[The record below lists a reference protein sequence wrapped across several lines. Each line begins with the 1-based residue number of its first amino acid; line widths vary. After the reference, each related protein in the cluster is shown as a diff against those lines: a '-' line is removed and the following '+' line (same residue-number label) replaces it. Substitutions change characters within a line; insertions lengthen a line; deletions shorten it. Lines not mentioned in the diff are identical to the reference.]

1 MVNRVATY
9 PFTNTLIAE
18 NMRLQVKYADI
29 NTQISSGLKSQDYKG
44 IARDSQYLLAVESS
58 ADKLEAYNAN
68 ANITLSQINTMYTT
82 MARLQDIA
90 NSILH
95 DITASLGGDL
105 VPSAVLTNQATIG
118 MNEAASL
125 LNLTI
130 AGRHVF
136 AGSDIDTPP
145 VDLTD
150 PGWIAQTPPSV
161 ANTSYYQGN
170 AVVNAVQVSESLT
183 ISYGVKADNPAF
195 EQLLRAFNLIANNPG
210 NTAALVEASGL
221 VQQSVDDIANVQG
234 VLSSQSRS
242 IEDQIDKNTQDRT
255 YIKDLA
261 STIKEVDIPSASVYL
276 TEIQTQLE
284 AAYTASV
291 RILNMSLTKYL

>member
-9 PFTNTLIAE
+9 PFTNTLIAD

-44 IARDSQYLLAVESS
+44 IARDSQYLLAIESS
-58 ADKLEAYNAN
+58 ADKLDAYNAN

-82 MARLQDIA
+82 MARLQDLA

-95 DITASLGGDL
+95 DITASLGGNM
-105 VPSAVLTNQATIG
+105 VPTAVLTNQATIG

-136 AGSDIDTPP
+136 AGSDIDTSP

-150 PGWIAQTPPSV
+150 PAWVAQVPPSV

-170 AVVNAVQVSESLT
+170 AVINAVQVSESFT

-210 NTAALVEASGL
+210 NNIALVEASGL
-221 VQQSVDDIANVQG
+221 VHQAIEDIANVQSI
-234 VLSSQSRS
+234 LSSHARS
-242 IEDQIDKNTQDRT
+242 IEDQIDKNTQDKT

-261 STIKEVDIPSASVYL
+261 ATIKEVDIPSASVQL

-291 RILNMSLTKYL
+291 RILNLSLTKYL